1 LIQDENDKEEA
12 TKRDENLNES
22 SKDILLTE
30 SGNKILN
37 DALKK
42 FQTNLL
48 KFTFVKNEK
57 IYMTILN
64 LSKIYLPIEVE
75 IKFRIVDNNC

>member
-48 KFTFVKNEK
+48 KFTFVK
-57 IYMTILN
+57 L
-64 LSKIYLPIEVE
+64 
-75 IKFRIVDNNC
+75 F